1 MFEARQE
8 LEMQIP
14 KFPDN
19 RLPACNVLQR
29 PPSRERERERETLL
43 YSQTRERIA
52 IYEATLSRFKLDT
65 DGKG

>member
-1 MFEARQE
+1 MFETRQE

-19 RLPACNVLQR
+19 QRATSCNDLQV
-29 PPSRERERERETLL
+29 ERERVSETLL

>member
-1 MFEARQE
+1 MFETRQE

-19 RLPACNVLQR
+19 QRATSCNDLR
-29 PPSRERERERETLL
+29 ARDGDRDPRFDLAILS
-43 YSQTRERIA
+43 TRERIA
-52 IYEATLSRFKLDT
+52 IYEATLSSFKLDT